1 MGDSDPRPPNKK
13 EKGKK
18 KEKKK
23 LSDGLVGKMLAAEA
37 GLAGL
42 GRLRITAPVSPAGV
56 SPVLDHHTDDCAV
69 VRGPQ

>member
-1 MGDSDPRPPNKK
+1 M
-13 EKGKK
+13 
-18 KEKKK
+18 
-23 LSDGLVGKMLAAEA
+23 SDGLVGKMLAAEA